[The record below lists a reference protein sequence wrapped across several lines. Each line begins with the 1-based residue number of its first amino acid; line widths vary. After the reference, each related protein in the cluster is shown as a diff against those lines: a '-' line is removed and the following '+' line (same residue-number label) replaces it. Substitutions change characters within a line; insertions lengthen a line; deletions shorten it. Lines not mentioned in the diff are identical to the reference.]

1 MTIADANALEQFIK
15 DHDTRM
21 KASAV
26 DCGAESYVAL
36 VQHRDGSEL
45 EPVRSME
52 DYQKR
57 YVESSS
63 AGPTIRESWE
73 KWRPSP

>member
-1 MTIADANALEQFIK
+1 MTIDDANALEQFIK

-21 KASAV
+21 KPSAV
-26 DCGAESYVAL
+26 DCGEKSYVAL

-45 EPVRSME
+45 EPIRSMDE
-52 DYQKR
+52 YR
-57 YVESSS
+57 ERFVESGS

-73 KWRPSP
+73 KWRP